1 VGKNTLASLPPR
13 VLSAAGVAAPS
24 RRRMPRAIV
33 PGGRGAPGGI
43 VLGIDPGTLVVGFA
57 AIEVGVG
64 GPRFLEAGVIR
75 TDRRSAAPER
85 LGEILRLITALIARI
100 RPTAVV
106 VERAFAARNVQ
117 SALRIGEGRGVIL
130 ACAASFGAHVF
141 EIAPASAKKAV
152 VGHGGAGKIQVAR
165 MAAAQLGLAE
175 PPRPLDASD
184 ALALA
189 LAHVTHKL
197 FVRSDGQSSR

>member
-1 VGKNTLASLPPR
+1 VGKHTLASLPPR
-13 VLSAAGVAAPS
+13 VLSAAGVAATSQGLARGPA
-24 RRRMPRAIV
+24 PRAFL
-33 PGGRGAPGGI
+33 PGGI
-43 VLGIDPGTLVVGFA
+43 VLGVDPGTLLVGFA
-57 AIEVGVG
+57 AIEVGVR
-64 GPRFLEAGVIR
+64 GPRFVEAGVIR
-75 TDRRSAAPER
+75 PDRRASAPER
-85 LGEILRLITALIARI
+85 LGEIQRLITALIARI
-100 RPTAVV
+100 RPAAVV

-130 ACAASFGAHVF
+130 ACAASFGAHVV
-141 EIAPASAKKAV
+141 EITPAAAKKAV
-152 VGHGGAGKIQVAR
+152 VGHGGADKVQVAR

-197 FVRSDGQSSR
+197 VIRFDGRSSRQR